1 MIKKLEEEGIE
12 EELKELILTKMVCFG
27 PTASCGT
34 NFLISQFVKPG
45 QSFLEK
51 ACLGKLETEDFDWV
65 LDENV
70 SNFLEEFKTSKNEM
84 ITAVKH
90 GFWSACQSGPLA
102 QEQMMGVVFIIEK
115 IETVEPIKDEKP
127 EEIKK

>member
-51 ACLGKLETEDFDWV
+51 ACLGKLETEDFDWSA
-65 LDENV
+65 L
-70 SNFLEEFKTSKNEM
+70 TCKNNDWM
-84 ITAVKH
+84 RASFVCD
-90 GFWSACQSGPLA
+90 GNA
-102 QEQMMGVVFIIEK
+102 
-115 IETVEPIKDEKP
+115 
-127 EEIKK
+127 